1 MQRPRI
7 LPPDGGGAVY
17 GFVRLVV
24 TAIAAGSDRHDVPVV
39 LHRYS
44 GACPAR
50 LGSPFGVQLDLV

>member
-1 MQRPRI
+1 
-7 LPPDGGGAVY
+7 
-17 GFVRLVV
+17 VV